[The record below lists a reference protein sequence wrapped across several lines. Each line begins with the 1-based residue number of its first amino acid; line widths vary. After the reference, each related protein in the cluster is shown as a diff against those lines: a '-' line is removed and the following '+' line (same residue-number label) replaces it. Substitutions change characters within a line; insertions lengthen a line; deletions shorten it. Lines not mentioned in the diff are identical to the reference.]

1 LDLVV
6 FNDNTRAIRLY
17 RKLGFQMNAIPGLE
31 AQLESERTPSGRRR
45 VVMRK
50 RLKGGA

>member
-1 LDLVV
+1 M

-17 RKLGFQMNAIPGLE
+17 RKLGFELILIPELE
-31 AQLESERTPSGRRR
+31 AHLESERTPSGRRR